1 VSQVSA
7 QPSRML
13 AGKPITL
20 PQGAGRALW
29 AALLVVGCACLLAT
43 AGAVLFGGGEE
54 GAFPLGKAALAS
66 YHVGFLIVTGI
77 SLGALVFVMML
88 HQVNAGWS
96 ALLRRQVE
104 HVMSMVFPL
113 CAALFAPIL
122 LSVFLAPGKLW
133 HWMDPAAQS
142 DVVYRVKA
150 PFLNIPFFTV
160 RSIVYF
166 AIWGALAAY
175 LYRWSTRQDTTAD
188 RWLTARARKLSAPG
202 LLLFAFSTAFAAFD
216 WIMALDYH
224 WFSTM
229 FGVYFFAGNI
239 GAALATIILI
249 LLVLRRVAGF
259 DRVVNE
265 EHLHDMGKLLFGF
278 VVFWA
283 YIGFSQYFLIWYANI
298 PEETAWFLKRR
309 TEGWYPYSIAL
320 AVGRFILPFIVLMP
334 RPFRRSPLI
343 LSVMCVWLLGMHT
356 LDVFWMVRPEIGAH
370 GEPGPTFAWIDAVAI
385 AGPVCLWA
393 GLLVRKIASGPL
405 TPTNDPR
412 LGESLAHKNYI

>member
-7 QPSRML
+7 QPSKLL

-20 PQGAGRALW
+20 PSGAGRTLSL
-29 AALLVVGCACLLAT
+29 ALLVVGAVCLLAT
-43 AGAVLFGGGEE
+43 VVAAFTASGE
-54 GAFPLGKAALAS
+54 GAPISKLALGA
-66 YHVGFLIVTGI
+66 YHVGFLFVTGV
-77 SLGALVFVMML
+77 SLGALAFVMML

-104 HVMSMVFPL
+104 HVMSMLFPTCL
-113 CAALFAPIL
+113 VLFIPIL
-122 LSVFLAPGKLW
+122 ISVFVAPGKLG
-133 HWMDPAAQS
+133 HLLDPADQG
-142 DVVYRVKA
+142 DVIYREKQ

-166 AIWGALAAY
+166 AIWSLLAMA
-175 LYRWSTRQDTTAD
+175 LYRYSLRQDSTAD
-188 RWLTARARKLSAPG
+188 RWLTAKARKLSAVG

-216 WIMALDYH
+216 WMMALDYH

-229 FGVYFFAGNI
+229 FGVYFFAGNF
-239 GAALATIILI
+239 GAGLATVILI
-249 LLVLRRVAGF
+249 LLALRKFASF
-259 DRVVNE
+259 DQVITN
-265 EHLHDMGKLLFGF
+265 EHLHDLGKLLFGF

-320 AVGRFILPFIVLMP
+320 ATCRFVIPFILLMP
-334 RPFRRSPLI
+334 RPFRRSPLL
-343 LSVMCVWLLGMHT
+343 LSLMCAWLLGCHL
-356 LDVFWMVRPEIGAH
+356 LDVFWVVRPEVG
-370 GEPGPTFAWIDAVAI
+370 GYPGPTFMWIDALAI
-385 AGPVCLWA
+385 AGPLFLWA
-393 GLLVRKIASGPL
+393 GLLVRKITSGPL

-412 LGESLAHKNYI
+412 LAESLRHKNYI